1 MRLERLSEVR
11 AVQAAVAEFQRR
23 EPHGARGAQPG
34 GAPPREPSRPAAPS
48 THAVRPRLAP
58 RTAAGST
65 GVAAARLPRD
75 VRPRAR
81 LPNPARTRLLRRGTE
96 RQASRKRS
104 SGPAAAPGSQRAG
117 ERVREPPPRLLGWL
131 ALQQPRAPSHSSLSR
146 PGRVGPLE
154 PASDDLIPA
163 GPISTPAS
171 ARPPGLPRTPGPS
184 AAVTQSSGPGGG
196 A

>member
-1 MRLERLSEVR
+1 MR

-58 RTAAGST
+58 PTAAGST
-65 GVAAARLPRD
+65 GVAAARLPHD

-81 LPNPARTRLLRRGTE
+81 LPNPARTRLLRRVTE

-104 SGPAAAPGSQRAG
+104 NGPAAAPGS
-117 ERVREPPPRLLGWL
+117 ERVRAPPPRLLGWV

-146 PGRVGPLE
+146 PGCVGPLE

-163 GPISTPAS
+163 GPISTAAS
-171 ARPPGLPRTPGPS
+171 ARPPRLPRTPGPS
-184 AAVTQSSGPGGG
+184 AASTQSSGPGGG